1 MTINYDIVTDAET
14 RLSQIIASDTFRVT
28 ASQLTRADE
37 RLPAV
42 AEIVTNISI
51 VLKEVIYYV
60 NYEHDV
66 DDLEAAHDT
75 LVALLDAGN
84 AAALSLTRALDT
96 MARVAD
102 LLLLQRDEKMPVAEG
117 IQ

>member
-1 MTINYDIVTDAET
+1 MTINYDIVTDAHT
-14 RLSQIIASDTFRVT
+14 RLSQIIGSDTFRVT

-42 AEIVTNISI
+42 ADIVTNISI

-60 NYEHDV
+60 NYEHTQA
-66 DDLEAAHDT
+66 DLEAAHDT
-75 LVALLDAGN
+75 LVELVDAGN

-96 MARVAD
+96 MAHVRD
-102 LLLLQRDEKMPVAEG
+102 QLLLQTDEKFIVAEG
-117 IQ
+117 IE